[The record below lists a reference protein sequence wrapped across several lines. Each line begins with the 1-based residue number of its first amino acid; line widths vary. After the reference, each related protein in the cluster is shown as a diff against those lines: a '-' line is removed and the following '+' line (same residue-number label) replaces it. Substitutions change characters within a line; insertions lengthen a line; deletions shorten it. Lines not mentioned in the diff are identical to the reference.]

1 MIVADTDVLI
11 DALQGRDP
19 SVRAVEELLRDR
31 RLATTAITLLELG
44 VGASTGPERDR
55 IDRLLEALP
64 VLAFDS
70 EAAQLAAGIGA
81 ALRTEGRPIPTADLA
96 VAGICL
102 HLDVPLFTR
111 NTRHFERVEGLRLR
125 GPG

>member
-1 MIVADTDVLI
+1 MIVADTGILI
-11 DALQGRDP
+11 DALQGREP
-19 SVRAVEELLRDR
+19 SAKAVEELLRDR

-44 VGASTGPERDR
+44 VGAGTGPERDR

-70 EAAQLAAGIGA
+70 DAAQLAGGVGA
-81 ALRTEGRPIPTADLA
+81 ALRAEGRPIPPADLA

-111 NTRHFERVEGLRLR
+111 NHRHFERVEGLRFA
-125 GPG
+125 GPR